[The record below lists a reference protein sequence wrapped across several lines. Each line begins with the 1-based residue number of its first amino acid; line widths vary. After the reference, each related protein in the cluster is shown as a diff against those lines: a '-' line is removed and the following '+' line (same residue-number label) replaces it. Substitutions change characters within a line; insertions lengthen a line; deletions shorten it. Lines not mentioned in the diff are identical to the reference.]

1 MTAPLLKV
9 TDLKKHF
16 PQKQQILQ
24 EKLPPVRAV
33 DGVSFTLESNR
44 TLGLVGESGCG
55 KSTLGKTILHLT
67 PPTSGEIQIDGKNP
81 ANLNRTELRDLRKRA
96 QIIFQD
102 PVSSLNPRMTTAEIM
117 DEPLALHTKLSRIER
132 IAKTRALLDR
142 VGIPESS
149 MEKYPHQF
157 SGGQCQ
163 RIAIARALTLN
174 PSLIVADEPV
184 SALDVSVQAQ
194 VLNLML
200 DLQDEFNLSY
210 LFISHDLS
218 VVKFISDD
226 VAVMYLGQIVE
237 QGTAESIVENP
248 RHPYTKALVSVIPR
262 PEYRPDLKREILQG
276 NVPSPANPPAGCR
289 FHTRCPIVQDRCKI
303 EMPELSDGVRCH
315 FVVRG

>member
-1 MTAPLLKV
+1 MTAPLLQV

-16 PQKQQILQ
+16 PQKQQLFQ

-67 PPTSGEIQIDGKNP
+67 PPTSGEILIAGKNP
-81 ANLNRTELRDLRKRA
+81 ANLNRTEQRELRKRA

-117 DEPLALHTKLSRIER
+117 DEPLALHTKLSRAER
-132 IAKTRALLDR
+132 LAKTRKLLDR

-200 DLQDEFNLSY
+200 DLQDEFKLSY

-262 PEYRPDLKREILQG
+262 PEYRPDLKRQILQG
-276 NVPSPANPPAGCR
+276 TVPSPANPPSGCR
-289 FHTRCPIVQDRCKI
+289 FHTRCPMVQDRCKI
-303 EMPELSDGVRCH
+303 DSPELIDGVRCL
-315 FVVRG
+315 FA

>member
-1 MTAPLLKV
+1 MADSLLQV

-16 PQKQQILQ
+16 PQKNHLLQ
-24 EKLPPVRAV
+24 KPLPPVRAV
-33 DGVSFTLESNR
+33 DGVSLTLETNR

-67 PPTSGEIQIDGKNP
+67 PPTAGSVRIDGQDP
-81 ANLNRTELRDLRKRA
+81 ANLNRSELRNLRKKA

-102 PVSSLNPRMTTAEIM
+102 PASSLNPRMTTAEIM
-117 DEPLALHTKLSRIER
+117 DEPLRLHTELSRFER
-132 IAKTRALLDR
+132 IAKTQKLLDR
-142 VGIPESS
+142 VGIPQSS
-149 MEKYPHQF
+149 LDKYPHQF

-163 RIAIARALTLN
+163 RIAIARTLTLN

-200 DLQDEFNLSY
+200 DLQEEFNLSY

-218 VVKFISDD
+218 VVKFISDEI
-226 VAVMYLGQIVE
+226 AVMYLGQIVE
-237 QGTAESIVENP
+237 QGTAEEIVENP

-262 PEYRPDLKREILQG
+262 PEYRPDFKRIILQG
-276 NVPSPANPPAGCR
+276 TVPSPANPPSGCR
-289 FHTRCPIVQDRCKI
+289 FHTRCAIVQDRCSI
-303 EMPELSDGVRCH
+303 DSPELVNGVRCH
-315 FVVRG
+315 FS